1 MRRAAPLGL
10 AILVGAL
17 FGAAIRLGDGRDGV
31 IGWLVDLAGPWL
43 VLGVVV
49 GAAIP
54 TLPASAGALALAAG
68 VAAKFALQA
77 AQGDI
82 GGVDLVVRLLGWGAA
97 AVAVGVL
104 AGRAGLA
111 ARQGV
116 AWAPWLVGLAL
127 ALEALVV
134 VVSGERG
141 WSLDAAYAGQ
151 EAARAVLAGELAV
164 GALAMAAGLWRLVRR
179 PPAEPDWPG

>member
-17 FGAAIRLGDGRDGV
+17 VGAGIRLGDGRDGIV
-31 IGWLVDLAGPWL
+31 GWLVDLAGPWL
-43 VLGVVV
+43 LLGV
-49 GAAIP
+49 A
-54 TLPASAGALALAAG
+54 AGALLPSLAARAGASALLAG

-82 GGVDLVVRLLGWGAA
+82 GGVDLVVRLAGWGAA
-97 AVAVGVL
+97 ALAAGAL

-111 ARQGV
+111 ARQGIG
-116 AWAPWLVGLAL
+116 WAPWLVGLAL
-127 ALEALVV
+127 AVESLVV
-134 VVSGERG
+134 VASGERG

-151 EAARAVLAGELAV
+151 GAARGVLAAELAL
-164 GALAMAAGLWRLVRR
+164 GAVAMAAGLWLLVRR
-179 PPAEPDWPG
+179 PPDAQDWPG